1 DTFEGSAAV
10 RWNRGG
16 EPWEVDSPKGGL
28 SEHVRVQWG
37 TSRRTPAALLA
48 SAMNYRS
55 VVVRYK
61 DSDGTYR
68 KDAKAT
74 TAAREKVEAIRQR
87 FNQWVVEDPER
98 AQQLETVYNRKF
110 NAMVAPDYSALGN
123 GLELPGLAESRTP
136 YSYQRAAVA
145 RVINEPAV
153 LLDHVVG
160 AGKTGTMVMSAME
173 LKRTGIAH
181 KPAM

>member
-1 DTFEGSAAV
+1 PNDISIKDVTVNPGVHWVPQELYNEFVRDTFEVSAAV
-10 RWNRGG
+10 RWNPGG
-16 EPWEVDSPKGGL
+16 EQWEVDSPKGGF
-28 SEHVRVQWG
+28 SEHVRFQWG

-87 FNQWVVEDPER
+87 LNHWVTEDPAR
-98 AQQLETVYNRKF
+98 GQRLETIYNRNF
-110 NAMVAPDYSALGN
+110 HAMVAPDYSSELQSRFDLVCRLL
-123 GLELPGLAESRTP
+123 LEKKKQT
-136 YSYQRAAVA
+136 
-145 RVINEPAV
+145 I
-153 LLDHVVG
+153 
-160 AGKTGTMVMSAME
+160 
-173 LKRTGIAH
+173 
-181 KPAM
+181 